1 MMRRRT
7 ILSVLLVISLFTAI
21 SCSTPISQENIDK
34 INEELSEAQSQ
45 LQEKV
50 AEAAKLKA
58 ANEALQN
65 QFDDVKS
72 ENKSLQEQYDAVK
85 SETGASQETDELKE
99 QLDVSEGKY
108 NSLEADYEKLNS
120 EYQDL
125 RASYKAITEAPDTA
139 YSEQDVEQQIFQ
151 AVNEARTNN
160 GLDELKWGTNLY
172 KWARANSQDMAAKQ
186 DLVYSSYGAFQELYR
201 AVGYDTAEKFTEA
214 LMTIWENGN
223 QYDRKFLNSGTAY
236 GAVAVYK
243 SGEIYYIT
251 YIADYFS

>member
-1 MMRRRT
+1 MRRRT
-7 ILSVLLVISLFTAI
+7 ISSVLLVISLFTAI
-21 SCSTPISQENIDK
+21 SCATPVSQENIDK
-34 INEELSEAQSQ
+34 ISEELSEAQSQ
-45 LQEKV
+45 LQAKV
-50 AEAAKLKA
+50 AEAENLKA

-65 QFDDVKS
+65 QFNDIKS

-85 SETGASQETDELKE
+85 SENGASQEIDELKG

-108 NSLEADYEKLNS
+108 NSLKADYEKLNS

-160 GLDELKWGTNLY
+160 GLDELEWGTNLY
-172 KWARANSQDMAAKQ
+172 KWAQANSRDMAAKKE
-186 DLVYSSYGAFQELYR
+186 LVYSDYGGFQSLYR
-201 AVGYDTAEKFTEA
+201 AAGYDTVENISEA
-214 LMTIWENGN
+214 VMTIWESSD
-223 QYDRKFLNSGTAY
+223 QYDRNFLNSGTPY